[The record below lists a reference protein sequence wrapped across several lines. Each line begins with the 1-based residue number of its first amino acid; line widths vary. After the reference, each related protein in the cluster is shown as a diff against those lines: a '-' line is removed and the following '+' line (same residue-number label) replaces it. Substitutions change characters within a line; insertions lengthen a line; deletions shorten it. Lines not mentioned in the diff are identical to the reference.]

1 MLTEWW
7 NMETIIDL
15 AKLLFPLVT
24 LLVGSVLTYV
34 FAVKAKRDEAAL
46 KHREEQYSKLLV
58 KLQGFVGATAN
69 AKTKR
74 EFFEEQYKGW
84 LYCSD
89 EVVEAINHMVQLV
102 IDNHGKAPDPETGR
116 QAIGNIVVAMRKD
129 LKGTKLTYKSFRYT
143 DVVG

>member
-1 MLTEWW
+1 MI
-7 NMETIIDL
+7 MESIIEL
-15 AKLLFPLVT
+15 VKLFFPLIT
-24 LLVGSVLTYV
+24 LILGSFLTY
-34 FAVKAKRDEAAL
+34 FFTVKARRDEAAQ

-89 EVVEAINHMVQLV
+89 EVVEAINHMVELV
-102 IDNHGKAPDPETGR
+102 IENQGKAPDPEIGR
-116 QAIGNIVVAMRKD
+116 KAIGNIVVAMRKD
-129 LKGTKLTYKSFRYT
+129 LRGGTKLSYKSFRYT